1 MTISNL
7 INQAPIRLNIIK
19 LRYFNKNIQKYQ
31 FFKLNMVK
39 FKLVIEKKD
48 INRKLS
54 EKFPNSKITK
64 IKAPL

>member
-1 MTISNL
+1 MTISNP
-7 INQAPIRLNIIK
+7 INQVLIRLNIIK

>member
-7 INQAPIRLNIIK
+7 INQVLIRLNIIK

>member
-1 MTISNL
+1 MTISNP
-7 INQAPIRLNIIK
+7 INQVLIRLNIIK

-39 FKLVIEKKD
+39 FKLVIEKND

>member
-7 INQAPIRLNIIK
+7 INQALIRLNIIK

>member
-7 INQAPIRLNIIK
+7 INQVLIRLNIIK

-54 EKFPNSKITK
+54 EKFLNSKIMK

>member
-7 INQAPIRLNIIK
+7 INQVLIRLNIIK

-39 FKLVIEKKD
+39 FKLVIEKKG